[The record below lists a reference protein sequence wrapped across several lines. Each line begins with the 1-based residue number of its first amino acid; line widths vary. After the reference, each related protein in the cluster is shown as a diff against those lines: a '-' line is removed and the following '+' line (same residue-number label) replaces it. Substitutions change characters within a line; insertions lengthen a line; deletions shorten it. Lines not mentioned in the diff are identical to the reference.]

1 MIYMMRCWPM
11 VKSYNDIIINLA
23 NILDKKSGDVAEV
36 IKLLEKY
43 EVDGLKQLL
52 DETLVPNIS
61 SDNYRDISLKLDAIS
76 SLISILHHNPK
87 LNNTTAKIKGEN
99 GKDVLKTL
107 YNVAF
112 DLSINKFNL
121 KKEMPDIERLF
132 ILTLV
137 SFYGILAD
145 KQTISDIFIKKYIDG
160 LTKSVSNEEN
170 SIKRLEAFT
179 YIALIN
185 LTIKIDSK
193 RALDNLD
200 RVINDV
206 EYMLGLA
213 QQSEIG
219 KESIDMEKAFLI
231 AGLANIIY
239 ITKIV
244 KNYLFTGKVKSDE
257 RANVYS
263 YIDKY
268 CYNANK
274 LLKETNE
281 ESIKKIANLLKYT
294 LEQICR
300 NSIWSFADRSPVIK
314 KFFMK
319 SLDSEEDFIYTL
331 LPSQRDSILDIL
343 TAKRSIVI
351 NMPTSSGKSLLA
363 ELYILFTMH
372 NYRMEGFEPT
382 VCYVVPTNALINQV
396 HRKLKEDFTGFN
408 FVIETVVPFYDI
420 DEIEEN
426 ILNLK
431 RIHILITTPEKLD
444 LLIRQEHPALSN
456 LKLIILDEAHNIA
469 DKERGSKFELLLA
482 LVKQKRRDVNFFL
495 MSPFIKNADKI
506 AEWLG
511 DTQQDSK
518 MISLQWSPTKQYI
531 GCNLL
536 KNNRNKSV
544 VVYYPSPSNNI
555 IKEKVEVPV
564 NPDIKKLKDYLGEK
578 SVNKYVKS
586 IALIE
591 KYIKIGSVLILCE
604 GPGTCENMAKKS
616 YEYLKDTGLLGDNSE
631 NEEIKK
637 AIELI
642 RLETTENN
650 PLADYITRGIAYHHA
665 RMSSLVKE
673 EIENLI
679 NSGLIKIICAT
690 TTLAQGMNFP
700 ITTVIFSTVTF
711 RNEHDEDKNEYD
723 EEDNLLTNAQFWN
736 IAGRAGR
743 AYKDKEGHI
752 ITPFNYSQKKTG
764 EIIERYIKGGIEE
777 ISSTLADFFNKV
789 GDYVDFNHKLIEKN
803 AAASNFLQYLNHI
816 VNVAYDY
823 NVNNID
829 ISVIRSILD
838 TSLFYKEQEYEQ
850 GFMEVQ
856 DKINRFARR
865 YIEHLQKYDKRSLK
879 TADQFG
885 ISDIS
890 YRIFKKVLNDFLK
903 TIYSKHGEE
912 KADEFIKASNIILKS
927 QDYHRLSDVIKIIS
941 KIPEIKLGMFER
953 GSLNSENIAKVIIGW
968 VNGKKVREIAKDIE
982 YVGDFDEILG
992 KCYQYINGRLKSY
1005 VPWGISLYQYLT
1017 NDTDGEHSQ
1026 NLPSYIYYGVNNVES
1041 VILSKVG
1048 VPRFAIDKVKEKL
1061 KKQYPDTDISIKN
1074 IDKIKQHIKNL
1085 IYENKDFEGRDVKL
1099 IKEIIDSGIY

>member
-1 MIYMMRCWPM
+1 M

-36 IKLLEKY
+36 IKLLEKC

-52 DETLVPNIS
+52 DETFVPRIS
-61 SDNYRDISLKLDAIS
+61 SDNYKDISLKLDAIS
-76 SLISILHHNPK
+76 SLIYILHHNPK
-87 LNNTTAKIKGEN
+87 LNNTTAKIKGEK

-112 DLSINKFNL
+112 ELSINKFIL
-121 KKEMPDIERLF
+121 KKEMPNIERLF

-137 SFYGILAD
+137 SFYGLLAD
-145 KQTISDIFIKKYIDG
+145 KQTISDIFIKKYIDD
-160 LTKSVSNEEN
+160 LIKSVSHEEN
-170 SIKRLEAFT
+170 LIKRLEAFI
-179 YIALIN
+179 YIALIT

-193 RALDNLD
+193 SALDNLD

-206 EYMLGLA
+206 EYMLGLV
-213 QQSEIG
+213 QQSEID

-244 KNYLFTGKVKSDE
+244 KTYLFTGKVESDE
-257 RANVYS
+257 RANIYS

-274 LLKETNE
+274 LLKETKE
-281 ESIKKIANLLKYT
+281 ENIKKTANLLKYT

-314 KFFMK
+314 KFFIK
-319 SLDSEEDFIYTL
+319 SLESEEDFIYTL

-372 NYRMEGFEPT
+372 NYKTEDFEPT

-396 HRKLKEDFTGFN
+396 NRKLKEDFAGFN
-408 FVIETVVPFYDI
+408 FTIETVLPFYDI
-420 DEIEEN
+420 DEIEAN

-431 RIHILITTPEKLD
+431 HIHILITTPEKLD
-444 LLIRQEHPALSN
+444 LLIRQEHPALNN

-482 LVKQKRRDVNFFL
+482 LIKQKRRDVNFFL

-536 KNNRNKSV
+536 KNNKNKSV

-555 IKEKVEVPV
+555 IKEKVEVLV
-564 NPDIKKLKDYLGEK
+564 NPNIKKLKDYLGEE
-578 SVNKYVKS
+578 SVNKYVKN

-604 GPGTCENMAKKS
+604 GPGTCEKMAKKC
-616 YEYLKDTGLLGDNSE
+616 YEYLKDTDLLCDNSE

-642 RLETTENN
+642 RLETTEDN
-650 PLADYITRGIAYHHA
+650 PLVDYITRGITYHHA

-679 NSGLIKIICAT
+679 NNGLIKIICAT

-700 ITTVIFSTVTF
+700 ITTVIFSTVAF
-711 RNEHDEDKNEYD
+711 RNEHDEES
-723 EEDNLLTNAQFWN
+723 NLLTNAQFWN

-752 ITPFNYSQKKTG
+752 ITPFINVSQKKTG

-777 ISSTLADFFNKV
+777 ISSTLADFFDKI
-789 GDYVDFNHKLIEKN
+789 GDYVDFNHSLIEKN

-823 NVNNID
+823 NINNID
-829 ISVIRSILD
+829 ISAIRSILD

-850 GFMEVQ
+850 GFIEVQ

-865 YIEHLQKYDKRSLK
+865 YIEHLQKHDKSSLK
-879 TADQFG
+879 TADKFG

-890 YRIFKKVLNDFLK
+890 YRTFKKVLNDFIKSVYLE
-903 TIYSKHGEE
+903 HGKE
-912 KADEFIKASNIILKS
+912 KADEFIKVSNIILKS
-927 QDYHRLSDVIKIIS
+927 QNYYRLADVIKIIS
-941 KIPEIKLGMFER
+941 KIPEIKLGMFEH

-968 VNGKKVREIAKDIE
+968 VNGKKVSEIAKEIKYD
-982 YVGDFDEILG
+982 GDFDEILG
-992 KCYQYINGRLKSY
+992 KCYQYINGRLKSF

-1017 NDTDGEHSQ
+1017 HDTDGKHSQ

-1048 VPRFAIDKVKEKL
+1048 VPRFAINQVKEKL
-1061 KKQYPDTDISIKN
+1061 KKQYPDTEISIKN
-1074 IDKIKQHIKNL
+1074 IEKIKHHIKNL
-1085 IYENKDFEGRDVKL
+1085 IYENKDFEGKDIKL